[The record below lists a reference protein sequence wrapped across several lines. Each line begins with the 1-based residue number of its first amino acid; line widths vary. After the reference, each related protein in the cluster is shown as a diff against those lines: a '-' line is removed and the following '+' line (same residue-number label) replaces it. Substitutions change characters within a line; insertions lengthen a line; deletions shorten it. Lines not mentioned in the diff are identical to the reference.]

1 MVAGMD
7 GETQMAN
14 MMDVRRQREA
24 VREKLVDLPKGYAR
38 VVRNRTAWC
47 ISVDQNGLQRFKI
60 EGATSSLL
68 LGDAISFLLA
78 A

>member
-1 MVAGMD
+1 
-7 GETQMAN
+7 MAN

-38 VVRNRTAWC
+38 VVRDRAAWC

-60 EGATSSLL
+60 EGAAKELL
-68 LGDAISFLLA
+68 LGDAINFLLA

>member
-1 MVAGMD
+1 
-7 GETQMAN
+7 MAN

-24 VREKLVDLPKGYAR
+24 VREKLVDLPMGYAR

-47 ISVDQNGLQRFKI
+47 VSVDQNGLQRFKI
-60 EGATSSLL
+60 EGSAKELL